1 MNYFIVKITNVLNN
15 NVIFKEEVSLKCSE
29 GQRKIYQYV
38 EKKYP
43 EYCNANY
50 RIDIVRKN

>member
-1 MNYFIVKITNVLNN
+1 MNSFIVKITNVLNN

-43 EYCNANY
+43 EYCNMNY